1 MMNKQGL
8 AGKRE
13 YITLIIS
20 KKLEII
26 TRSESGRAVFLLCTR
41 DDQLSRCKET
51 EGLIGIIYG
60 IR

>member
-1 MMNKQGL
+1 MMSKQGL
-8 AGKRE
+8 ACKRE

-26 TRSESGRAVFLLCTR
+26 TRFESGRAVFLLHTR

-51 EGLIGIIYG
+51 EGSVSIIYG